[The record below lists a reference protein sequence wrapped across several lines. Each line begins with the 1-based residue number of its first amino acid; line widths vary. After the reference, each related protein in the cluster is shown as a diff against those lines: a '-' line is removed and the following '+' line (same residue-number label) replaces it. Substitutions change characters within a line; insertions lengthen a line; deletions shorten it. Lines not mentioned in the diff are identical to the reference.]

1 MKKNFLTLSIIASIF
16 SYAQNQN
23 AIEGRMGINTTSP
36 RATLDIVAEDSDTNP
51 GVIVPN
57 ITDENNPYLK
67 EEIKPNTKDKVVR
80 IFNKFKKL
88 EKVVGDETKDFA
100 ESTLIYL
107 KGVKEPKEEDCTKK
121 EPKDCTKYTPEEK
134 QRLLK
139 NWMQFDDNK
148 RIDVKPTSK
157 TEEVSHNG
165 FYYYDGKDWL
175 PLRPKTQMYL
185 PSIVL
190 ETELPPKKGTK
201 PYTSAEADKIEYC
214 VNLYNVYQGQFKNI
228 TNDNKTATSS
238 NNRLNDGCR
247 GATVT
252 DATKTISIE
261 NKTYKASTES
271 RKLEILESGNDF
283 DYYVTYYDPDIFKDV
298 KIENRTLRYKIKR
311 NQTDPTKT
319 ENNIT
324 EKTFISILLRE
335 H

>member
-1 MKKNFLTLSIIASIF
+1 MKKNFLTLSIIASVF
-16 SYAQNQN
+16 SYAQNQG
-23 AIEGRMGINTTSP
+23 AIRRVGINTTTP
-36 RATLDIVAEDSDTNP
+36 RATLDIVAENHDDNP

-57 ITDENNPYLK
+57 IIIPSTTGENG
-67 EEIKPNTKDKVVR
+67 KV
-80 IFNKFKKL
+80 INQFKKL
-88 EKVVGDETKDFA
+88 EKKVVKGETKDFA
-100 ESTLIYL
+100 ESTLIYV
-107 KGVKEPKEEDCTKK
+107 KGENFK
-121 EPKDCTKYTPEEK
+121 
-134 QRLLK
+134 
-139 NWMQFDDNK
+139 NK
-148 RIDVKPTSK
+148 RIDIDPTSK
-157 TEEVSHNG
+157 TEEVSQKG

-201 PYTSAEADKIEYC
+201 PTPYTYAEADKIEYC

-228 TNDNKTATSS
+228 TNDNKTAASS
-238 NNRLNDGCR
+238 NDRLNDGCR

-252 DATKTISIE
+252 DATKTISIKGE
-261 NKTYKASTES
+261 TYKASTKS
-271 RKLEILESGNDF
+271 RKLEVLEGGDSF

-298 KIENRTLRYKIKR
+298 KIENRTLKYKIKR

>member
-1 MKKNFLTLSIIASIF
+1 MKKNFLTLSIIASVF

-23 AIEGRMGINTTSP
+23 AIEGRMGINTTTP
-36 RATLDIVAEDSDTNP
+36 KATLEIVAEDSDTNP

-67 EEIKPNTKDKVVR
+67 KTINPKTNQEEVR
-80 IFNKFKKL
+80 VFNQFKKL
-88 EKVVGDETKDFA
+88 EKVVNGKTKDFT

-107 KGVKEPKEEDCTKK
+107 KGVKELENETT
-121 EPKDCTKYTPEEK
+121 EQEK
-134 QRLLK
+134 NRK
-139 NWMQFDDNK
+139 QFENK
-148 RIDVKPTSK
+148 RIDIDPNSK
-157 TEEVSHNG
+157 TEEVSQKG

-201 PYTSAEADKIEYC
+201 PYTSAEANKIEYC

-271 RKLEILESGNDF
+271 RKLEVLESGDDF

-298 KIENRTLRYKIKR
+298 KIENRTLKYKIKR

>member
-1 MKKNFLTLSIIASIF
+1 MKKNFLTLSIIASVF
-16 SYAQNQN
+16 SYAQNQG
-23 AIEGRMGINTTSP
+23 AIRRVGINTTTP
-36 RATLDIVAEDSDTNP
+36 RATLDIVAENHDDNP

-57 ITDENNPYLK
+57 IIIPSTTDENG
-67 EEIKPNTKDKVVR
+67 KV
-80 IFNKFKKL
+80 INQFKKL
-88 EKVVGDETKDFA
+88 EKKVVKGETKDFA
-100 ESTLIYL
+100 ESTLIYV
-107 KGVKEPKEEDCTKK
+107 KGENFK
-121 EPKDCTKYTPEEK
+121 
-134 QRLLK
+134 
-139 NWMQFDDNK
+139 NK
-148 RIDVKPTSK
+148 RIDIDKNSK
-157 TEEVSHNG
+157 TEEVSQKG

-201 PYTSAEADKIEYC
+201 PYTSIEADKIEYC

-228 TNDNKTATSS
+228 TNDNKTADFS
-238 NNRLNDGCR
+238 NNKLNDGCR

-252 DATKTISIE
+252 DATKTISIKD
-261 NKTYKASTES
+261 KTYKASTES
-271 RKLEILESGNDF
+271 RKLEVLEGGDDF

-298 KIENRTLRYKIKR
+298 KIENRTLKYKIKR

>member
-1 MKKNFLTLSIIASIF
+1 MKKNFLTLSIIASVF
-16 SYAQNQN
+16 SYAQNQG
-23 AIEGRMGINTTSP
+23 AIRRVGINTTTP
-36 RATLDIVAEDSDTNP
+36 RATLDIVAENHDDNP

-57 ITDENNPYLK
+57 IIIPSTTDENG
-67 EEIKPNTKDKVVR
+67 KV
-80 IFNKFKKL
+80 INQFKKL
-88 EKVVGDETKDFA
+88 EKKVVKGETKDFA
-100 ESTLIYL
+100 ESTLIYV
-107 KGVKEPKEEDCTKK
+107 KG
-121 EPKDCTKYTPEEK
+121 
-134 QRLLK
+134 K
-139 NWMQFDDNK
+139 NFDNK
-148 RIDVKPTSK
+148 RIDIDPNSK
-157 TEEVSHNG
+157 TEEVSQKG

-201 PYTSAEADKIEYC
+201 PTPYTYAEADKIEYC

-228 TNDNKTATSS
+228 TNGNKTADSS
-238 NNRLNDGCR
+238 NDKLNDGCR

-252 DATKTISIE
+252 DATKTISIKD
-261 NKTYKASTES
+261 KTYKASTES
-271 RKLEILESGNDF
+271 RKLEVLEGGDDF

-298 KIENRTLRYKIKR
+298 KIENRTLKYKIKR

>member
-1 MKKNFLTLSIIASIF
+1 MKKNFLTLSIIASVF
-16 SYAQNQN
+16 SYAQNQG
-23 AIEGRMGINTTSP
+23 AIRRVGINTTTP
-36 RATLDIVAEDSDTNP
+36 RATLDIVAENHDDSP

-57 ITDENNPYLK
+57 IIIPSTTNENGKVINP
-67 EEIKPNTKDKVVR
+67 
-80 IFNKFKKL
+80 FKKL
-88 EKVVGDETKDFA
+88 EKKVVKGETKDFA
-100 ESTLIYL
+100 ESTLIYV
-107 KGVKEPKEEDCTKK
+107 KG
-121 EPKDCTKYTPEEK
+121 
-134 QRLLK
+134 K
-139 NWMQFDDNK
+139 NFDNK
-148 RIDVKPTSK
+148 RIDIDPNSK
-157 TEEVSHNG
+157 TEEVSQKG

-201 PYTSAEADKIEYC
+201 PTPYTYAEADKIEYC

-228 TNDNKTATSS
+228 TNDNKTADSS
-238 NNRLNDGCR
+238 NNKLNDGCR
-247 GATVT
+247 GTTVT
-252 DATKTISIE
+252 DATKTISIKD
-261 NKTYKASTES
+261 KTYKASTES
-271 RKLEILESGNDF
+271 RKLEVLEGGDDF

-298 KIENRTLRYKIKR
+298 KIENRTLKYKIKR

>member
-1 MKKNFLTLSIIASIF
+1 MKKNFLTLSIIASVF
-16 SYAQNQN
+16 SYAQNQG
-23 AIEGRMGINTTSP
+23 AIRRVGINTTTP
-36 RATLDIVAEDSDTNP
+36 RATLDIVAENHDDNP

-57 ITDENNPYLK
+57 IIIPSTTDENG
-67 EEIKPNTKDKVVR
+67 KV
-80 IFNKFKKL
+80 INQFKKL
-88 EKVVGDETKDFA
+88 EKKVVKGETKDFA
-100 ESTLIYL
+100 ESTLIYV
-107 KGVKEPKEEDCTKK
+107 KG
-121 EPKDCTKYTPEEK
+121 
-134 QRLLK
+134 K
-139 NWMQFDDNK
+139 NFDNK
-148 RIDVKPTSK
+148 RIDIDPNSK
-157 TEEVSHNG
+157 TEEVSQKG

-201 PYTSAEADKIEYC
+201 PTPYTYAEADKIEYC

-228 TNDNKTATSS
+228 TNDNKTADSS
-238 NNRLNDGCR
+238 NNKLNDGCR
-247 GATVT
+247 GTTVT
-252 DATKTISIE
+252 DATKTISIKD
-261 NKTYKASTES
+261 KTYKASTES
-271 RKLEILESGNDF
+271 RKLEVLEGGDDF

-298 KIENRTLRYKIKR
+298 KIENRTLKYKIKR

>member
-1 MKKNFLTLSIIASIF
+1 MKKNFLTLSIIASVF

-23 AIEGRMGINTTSP
+23 AIEGRMGINTTTP
-36 RATLDIVAEDSDTNP
+36 KATLEIVAEDSDTNP

-57 ITDENNPYLK
+57 ITDENNPYLEK
-67 EEIKPNTKDKVVR
+67 TINPKTNQEEVR
-80 IFNKFKKL
+80 VFNQFKKL
-88 EKVVGDETKDFA
+88 EKVVDGKTKDFT

-107 KGVKEPKEEDCTKK
+107 KGVKELENETT
-121 EPKDCTKYTPEEK
+121 EQEK
-134 QRLLK
+134 NRK
-139 NWMQFDDNK
+139 QFENK
-148 RIDVKPTSK
+148 RIDIDPNSK
-157 TEEVSHNG
+157 TEEVSQKG

-201 PYTSAEADKIEYC
+201 PYTSVEADKIEYC

-228 TNDNKTATSS
+228 TNDNKTAAFS
-238 NNRLNDGCR
+238 NNKLNDGCR
-247 GATVT
+247 GANVT
-252 DATKTISIE
+252 DATKTISIKD
-261 NKTYKASTES
+261 KTYKASTES
-271 RKLEILESGNDF
+271 RKLEVLEGGDDF

-298 KIENRTLRYKIKR
+298 KIENRTLKYKIKR

>member
-1 MKKNFLTLSIIASIF
+1 MKKNFLTLSIIASVF
-16 SYAQNQN
+16 SYAQNQG
-23 AIEGRMGINTTSP
+23 AIRRVGINTTTP
-36 RATLDIVAEDSDTNP
+36 RATLDIVAENHDDNP

-57 ITDENNPYLK
+57 IIIPSTTDENG
-67 EEIKPNTKDKVVR
+67 KV
-80 IFNKFKKL
+80 INQFKKL
-88 EKVVGDETKDFA
+88 EKVVNGETKDFA
-100 ESTLIYL
+100 ESTLIYV
-107 KGVKEPKEEDCTKK
+107 KGVEKPKNETTDQ
-121 EPKDCTKYTPEEK
+121 EK
-134 QRLLK
+134 NRA
-139 NWMQFDDNK
+139 QFDNK
-148 RIDVKPTSK
+148 RIDIDPASK
-157 TEEVSHNG
+157 TEEVSQKG

-201 PYTSAEADKIEYC
+201 PYTSVEADKIEYC

-228 TNDNKTATSS
+228 TNDNKASASS
-238 NNRLNDGCR
+238 TNRLSDGCR

-252 DATKTISIE
+252 DATKTISIKD
-261 NKTYKASTES
+261 KTYKASTES
-271 RKLEILESGNDF
+271 RKLEVLEGGDDF

-298 KIENRTLRYKIKR
+298 KIENRTLKYKIKR

>member
-1 MKKNFLTLSIIASIF
+1 MKKNFLTLSIIASVF
-16 SYAQNQN
+16 SYAQNQG
-23 AIEGRMGINTTSP
+23 AIRRVGINTTTP
-36 RATLDIVAEDSDTNP
+36 RATLDIVAENHDDNP

-57 ITDENNPYLK
+57 IIIPSTTDENGKVINP
-67 EEIKPNTKDKVVR
+67 
-80 IFNKFKKL
+80 FKKL
-88 EKVVGDETKDFA
+88 EKKVVKGETKDFA
-100 ESTLIYL
+100 ESTLIYV
-107 KGVKEPKEEDCTKK
+107 KGE
-121 EPKDCTKYTPEEK
+121 
-134 QRLLK
+134 
-139 NWMQFDDNK
+139 NFDNK
-148 RIDVKPTSK
+148 RIDIDPNSK
-157 TEEVSHNG
+157 TEEVSQKG

-201 PYTSAEADKIEYC
+201 PYTYAEADKIEYC

-228 TNDNKTATSS
+228 TNDNKTAASS
-238 NNRLNDGCR
+238 NNKLNDGCR

-271 RKLEILESGNDF
+271 RKLEVLEGGDDF

-298 KIENRTLRYKIKR
+298 KIENRTLKYKIKR

>member
-1 MKKNFLTLSIIASIF
+1 MKKNFLTLSIIASVF
-16 SYAQNQN
+16 SYAQNQG
-23 AIEGRMGINTTSP
+23 AIRRVGINTTTP
-36 RATLDIVAEDSDTNP
+36 RATLDIVAENHDDNP

-57 ITDENNPYLK
+57 IIIPSTTDENGKIITDENGKVINP
-67 EEIKPNTKDKVVR
+67 
-80 IFNKFKKL
+80 FKKL
-88 EKVVGDETKDFA
+88 EKKVVKGETKDFA
-100 ESTLIYL
+100 ESTLIYV
-107 KGVKEPKEEDCTKK
+107 KG
-121 EPKDCTKYTPEEK
+121 
-134 QRLLK
+134 K
-139 NWMQFDDNK
+139 NFDNK
-148 RIDVKPTSK
+148 RIDIDPNSK
-157 TEEVSHNG
+157 TEEVSQKG

-201 PYTSAEADKIEYC
+201 PTPYTYAEADKIEYC

-228 TNDNKTATSS
+228 TNDNKTADSS
-238 NNRLNDGCR
+238 NNKLNDRCR
-247 GATVT
+247 GANVT

-271 RKLEILESGNDF
+271 RKLEVLEGGDDF

-298 KIENRTLRYKIKR
+298 KIENRTLKYKIKR

>member
-1 MKKNFLTLSIIASIF
+1 MKKNFLTLSIIASVF
-16 SYAQNQN
+16 SYAQNQG
-23 AIEGRMGINTTSP
+23 AIRRVGINTTTP
-36 RATLDIVAEDSDTNP
+36 RATLDIVAENHDDNP

-57 ITDENNPYLK
+57 IIIPSTTDENG
-67 EEIKPNTKDKVVR
+67 KV
-80 IFNKFKKL
+80 INQFKKL
-88 EKVVGDETKDFA
+88 EKKVVKGETKDFA
-100 ESTLIYL
+100 ESTLIYV
-107 KGVKEPKEEDCTKK
+107 KG
-121 EPKDCTKYTPEEK
+121 
-134 QRLLK
+134 K
-139 NWMQFDDNK
+139 NFDNK
-148 RIDVKPTSK
+148 RIDIDPNSK
-157 TEEVSHNG
+157 TEEVSQKG

-201 PYTSAEADKIEYC
+201 PYTSAEANKIEYC

-252 DATKTISIE
+252 DATKTISMKD
-261 NKTYKASTES
+261 KTYKASTES
-271 RKLEILESGNDF
+271 RKLEVLESGDNF

-298 KIENRTLRYKIKR
+298 KIENRTLKYKIKR

>member
-1 MKKNFLTLSIIASIF
+1 MKKNFLTLSIIASVF

-23 AIEGRMGINTTSP
+23 AIKGRMGINTTTP
-36 RATLDIVAEDSDTNP
+36 RATLDIVAEDGDNNP

-57 ITDENNPYLK
+57 IIDENTPKVITLNITDENGLTTEYRKITNQ
-67 EEIKPNTKDKVVR
+67 
-80 IFNKFKKL
+80 FKKL
-88 EKVVGDETKDFA
+88 EKVVDGKTKDFT

-107 KGVKEPKEEDCTKK
+107 NGVKKPDCT
-121 EPKDCTKYTPEEK
+121 DCIQE
-134 QRLLK
+134 K
-139 NWMQFDDNK
+139 NWKQFENK
-148 RIDVKPTSK
+148 RIDIDPTSK
-157 TEEVSHNG
+157 TEEVSQKG

-228 TNDNKTATSS
+228 TNDNKTAASS
-238 NNRLNDGCR
+238 NNKLNDGCR
-247 GATVT
+247 GANVT

-271 RKLEILESGNDF
+271 RKLEVLEGGDDF

-298 KIENRTLRYKIKR
+298 KIENRTLKYKIKR
-311 NQTDPTKT
+311 NQIDPTKT

>member
-1 MKKNFLTLSIIASIF
+1 MKKNFLTLSIIASVF
-16 SYAQNQN
+16 SYAQKQDT
-23 AIEGRMGINTTSP
+23 IKGRMGINTTSP
-36 RATLDIVAEDSDTNP
+36 RATLDIVAEDDDTNP

-67 EEIKPNTKDKVVR
+67 KTINPKTNQEEVR
-80 IFNKFKKL
+80 VFNQFKKL
-88 EKVVGDETKDFA
+88 EKVVGSETKDFT

-107 KGVKEPKEEDCTKK
+107 NGVKKPDCT
-121 EPKDCTKYTPEEK
+121 DCIQE
-134 QRLLK
+134 K
-139 NWMQFDDNK
+139 NWKQFENK
-148 RIDVKPTSK
+148 RINIDPNSK
-157 TEEVSHNG
+157 TEEVSQNG

-190 ETELPPKKGTK
+190 ETELPPKRGTK
-201 PYTSAEADKIEYC
+201 PYTSAEANKIEYC

-228 TNDNKTATSS
+228 TNDNKPATSS

-271 RKLEILESGNDF
+271 RKLEVLEGGDDF

-298 KIENRTLRYKIKR
+298 KIENRTLKYKIIR
-311 NQTDPTKT
+311 NETDPTKT
-319 ENNIT
+319 KNNIT
-324 EKTFISILLRE
+324 DKTFISILLRE

>member
-1 MKKNFLTLSIIASIF
+1 MKKNFLTLSIIASVF
-16 SYAQNQN
+16 SYAQKQD
-23 AIEGRMGINTTSP
+23 AIKGRMGINTTSP

-57 ITDENNPYLK
+57 ITDENNPK
-67 EEIKPNTKDKVVR
+67 KVDPNITDKDARV
-80 IFNKFKKL
+80 FNQFKKL
-88 EKVVGDETKDFA
+88 EKVVDGKTKDFT

-107 KGVKEPKEEDCTKK
+107 KGVKELENETT
-121 EPKDCTKYTPEEK
+121 EQEK
-134 QRLLK
+134 NRK
-139 NWMQFDDNK
+139 QFENK
-148 RIDVKPTSK
+148 RIDIDPTSK

-201 PYTSAEADKIEYC
+201 PYTSVEADKIEYC

-228 TNDNKTATSS
+228 TNDNKTAASS
-238 NNRLNDGCR
+238 NNKLNDGCR
-247 GATVT
+247 GANVT
-252 DATKTISIE
+252 YATKTISIE

-271 RKLEILESGNDF
+271 RKLEVLESGNDF

-298 KIENRTLRYKIKR
+298 KIENRTLKYKIKR

>member
-1 MKKNFLTLSIIASIF
+1 MKKNFLTLSIIASVF
-16 SYAQNQN
+16 SYAQNQD
-23 AIEGRMGINTTSP
+23 AIKGRMGINTTSP

-57 ITDENNPYLK
+57 ITLPTTDQ
-67 EEIKPNTKDKVVR
+67 
-80 IFNKFKKL
+80 FKKL
-88 EKVVGDETKDFA
+88 EKVVNGETKDFA
-100 ESTLIYL
+100 ESTLIYV
-107 KGVKEPKEEDCTKK
+107 KGE
-121 EPKDCTKYTPEEK
+121 
-134 QRLLK
+134 
-139 NWMQFDDNK
+139 NFDNK
-148 RIDVKPTSK
+148 RIDIDPNSK
-157 TEEVSHNG
+157 TEEVSQKG

-190 ETELPPKKGTK
+190 ETELPPKTGTRPK
-201 PYTSAEADKIEYC
+201 PYTSAEANKIEYC

-228 TNDNKTATSS
+228 TNDNKTAAFS
-238 NNRLNDGCR
+238 NNKLNDGCR
-247 GATVT
+247 GTNIT
-252 DATKTISIE
+252 DATKTISIKD
-261 NKTYKASTES
+261 KTYKASTES
-271 RKLEILESGNDF
+271 RKLEVLEGGDDF

-298 KIENRTLRYKIKR
+298 KIENRTLKYKIKR

>member
-1 MKKNFLTLSIIASIF
+1 MKKNFLTLSIIASVF
-16 SYAQNQN
+16 SYAQNQG
-23 AIEGRMGINTTSP
+23 AIRRVGINTTTP
-36 RATLDIVAEDSDTNP
+36 RATLDIVAENHDDNP

-57 ITDENNPYLK
+57 IIIPSTTYENGKVINP
-67 EEIKPNTKDKVVR
+67 
-80 IFNKFKKL
+80 FKKL
-88 EKVVGDETKDFA
+88 EKKVVNGETKDFA
-100 ESTLIYL
+100 ESTLIYV
-107 KGVKEPKEEDCTKK
+107 KG
-121 EPKDCTKYTPEEK
+121 
-134 QRLLK
+134 K
-139 NWMQFDDNK
+139 NFDNK
-148 RIDVKPTSK
+148 RIDIDPNSK
-157 TEEVSHNG
+157 TEEVSQKG

-201 PYTSAEADKIEYC
+201 PYTYAEADKIEYC

-228 TNDNKTATSS
+228 TNDNKTAASS
-238 NNRLNDGCR
+238 NNKLNDGCR

-271 RKLEILESGNDF
+271 RKLEVLEGGDDF

-298 KIENRTLRYKIKR
+298 KIKNRTLKYKIKR

>member
-1 MKKNFLTLSIIASIF
+1 MKKNFLTLSIIASVF

-23 AIEGRMGINTTSP
+23 VIKGRMGINTTTP
-36 RATLDIVAEDSDTNP
+36 RATLDIVAEDGDNNP

-57 ITDENNPYLK
+57 IIDENTPKVITLNITDENGLTTEYRKITNQ
-67 EEIKPNTKDKVVR
+67 
-80 IFNKFKKL
+80 FKKL
-88 EKVVGDETKDFA
+88 EKVVDGKTKDFA

-107 KGVKEPKEEDCTKK
+107 NGVKKPDCT
-121 EPKDCTKYTPEEK
+121 DCIQE
-134 QRLLK
+134 K
-139 NWMQFDDNK
+139 NWKQFENK
-148 RIDVKPTSK
+148 RIDIDPNSK
-157 TEEVSHNG
+157 TEDVSQKG

-175 PLRPKTQMYL
+175 PLRPKPQMYL

-201 PYTSAEADKIEYC
+201 PYTSAEANKIEYC

-252 DATKTISIE
+252 DATKTISMKD
-261 NKTYKASTES
+261 KTYKASTES
-271 RKLEILESGNDF
+271 RKLEVLESGDDF

-298 KIENRTLRYKIKR
+298 KIENRTLKYKIKR